1 MQPPKPFKIK
11 DEQIWISPG
20 RTLFWEAEKA
30 LIASDLHFG
39 KTGHFRKAGIAVP
52 AAVFKEDLQRLFNQ
66 VQYFQPD
73 KLIIVGDLFHSK
85 QNKELDLFRKWRDDL
100 GGICVTLVKGNHDIL
115 LDGWYKKASIQV
127 VNEVLTIG
135 SFCFRHDLEKCESG
149 KDEYL
154 FSGHIHPGIVINGL
168 GKQSLRFPCFY
179 FTKEYCVLP
188 AFSHFTGVALIDPQ
202 KGEEVFAIVNNT
214 IVHL

>member
-100 GGICVTLVKGNHDIL
+100 GGISVTLVKGNHDIL